1 MCWPFLVVG
10 LRRLGGEISVR
21 MLGKISKLRI
31 VGVVSTGLLVIFNNG
46 MFYTDSLFTL
56 LLISVWLVITAVAIA
71 INLRGETS
79 ITLLSWKVSL
89 FRNFLWIWI
98 CPFIIAGLYGIHL
111 AIGPLSY
118 QSTYEA
124 LFRWLFYGVFGMALF
139 RVSREKRGR
148 HWLKVGWVAMAS
160 LLTISALSTLYG
172 VVVFPHVV
180 LRTGDGEIAAAG
192 ARLGGLLQ
200 YPNTFGAIMAAFLLE
215 RLMAL
220 ASLSGTDKSRKVQL
234 QGYGTAALA
243 LLIALCLLLSESRG
257 AYAAAGV
264 GWIAGWFLLRGKIR
278 LSYLLQSGIIVS
290 AAAFCARQLVHAKL
304 APSPLPGLIS
314 LVAVM
319 VVALLLS
326 RLAVKWMDSWWG
338 WTPGNLV
345 AYFYGAACLLTIGA
359 LITYAGLMDRLFR
372 LGTLTARATM
382 YGDASDLYMD
392 SPWIGY
398 GGDAWRILFRKVQSM
413 PYVGTEVHSGY
424 LDLLLDLGAVGLM
437 ILLLGLISM
446 LVGLIKLRSAL
457 LPSFV
462 VLILHSAIDFDMSYG
477 LSWILMIW
485 IAGLGL
491 HEPIDVKIR
500 DRMIHSV
507 GLKTMRI
514 LYGLVAVLLLLISL
528 KGFTHAESLRLYS
541 LASQPGKN
549 VTPMESV
556 SLLKRSLALN
566 QSRTS
571 ARMALAGMSNSATAN
586 LILMKGI
593 YYDTTNPD
601 LWLALGTI
609 LALKGDM
616 RAIPTLEHVAYMD
629 RFDREIQSA
638 VLRNLTLLAMR
649 LERDNDLDK
658 VMLVVSTGEE
668 IYLRYAKLTDQVIM
682 MKQLRNDRGF
692 KLTDESKVWGM
703 KLSNISDRIAL
714 STADL
719 VKNRRGE

>member
-1 MCWPFLVVG
+1 MH
-10 LRRLGGEISVR
+10 

-31 VGVVSTGLLVIFNNG
+31 GGVVSTGLLVIFHNG
-46 MFYTDSLFTL
+46 MFYKDSMFTL

-79 ITLLSWKVSL
+79 VTLLSWKLSI
-89 FRNFLWIWI
+89 FCTYIWIWI
-98 CPFIIAGLYGIHL
+98 CPFIIVGLYGIHL

-124 LFRWLFYGVFGMALF
+124 LFRWTFYGAFGMALYSL
-139 RVSREKRGR
+139 SREKRGR
-148 HWLKVGWVAMAS
+148 HWLKVGWVSMAS

-172 VVVFPHVV
+172 VVVFPHVI

-200 YPNTFGAIMAAFLLE
+200 YPNTFGAVMAVFLLE

-220 ASLSGTDKSRKVQL
+220 ASLSGTNHSRKVQL
-234 QGYGTAALA
+234 RGYGTAALA

-257 AYAAAGV
+257 AYVAAGV

-304 APSPLPGLIS
+304 APSPLPGLIL

-326 RLAVKWMDSWWG
+326 RLAAKWTDSWWG
-338 WTPGNLV
+338 WTSGNLV
-345 AYFYGAACLLTIGA
+345 AYFYGVVCLLTIGA
-359 LITYAGLMDRLFR
+359 LITYAGLMDRLFH
-372 LGTLTARATM
+372 LGTLTARTTM
-382 YGDASDLYMD
+382 YGDAWKLYMN

-398 GGDAWRILFRKVQSM
+398 GGDAWRILFRKIQSL

-424 LDLLLDLGAVGLM
+424 IDMLLDLGAVGLM
-437 ILLLGLISM
+437 IRLLGLISM

-457 LPSFV
+457 LPSFI

-477 LSWILMIW
+477 LSWILIIW

-491 HEPIDVKIR
+491 HEPIDVKPI
-500 DRMIHSV
+500 DRKIQSV
-507 GLKTMRI
+507 GLKPVRV
-514 LYGLVAVLLLLISL
+514 LYGLLVVLFLLIGL

-541 LASQPGKN
+541 LARLPGKN
-549 VTPMESV
+549 ATPMESV

-566 QSRTS
+566 PSRTP
-571 ARMALAGMSNSATAN
+571 ARMALAGMSNSSTAELL
-586 LILMKGI
+586 LIKGMD
-593 YYDTTNPD
+593 YDPESSG
-601 LWLALGTI
+601 LWLALGTT
-609 LALKGDM
+609 LAVQEDM
-616 RAIPTLEHVAYMD
+616 RAIPTLEYVADMD
-629 RFDREIQSA
+629 RFDWEKQSA
-638 VLRNLTLLAMR
+638 ILRNLTLLAMR
-649 LERDNDLDK
+649 LESENHLDEAR
-658 VMLVVSTGEE
+658 VAVSAGEA
-668 IYLRYAKLTDQVIM
+668 IYLSYVELADQVMM
-682 MKQLRNDRGF
+682 MKNLRNDRGF
-692 KLTDESKVWGM
+692 KLTDESIVWGRE
-703 KLSNISDRIAL
+703 LASISDRIAQ
-714 STADL
+714 STADM
-719 VKNRRGE
+719 VMNRQGK

>member
-1 MCWPFLVVG
+1 M
-10 LRRLGGEISVR
+10 R

-46 MFYTDSLFTL
+46 MFYTDSMFTL
-56 LLISVWLVITAVAIA
+56 LLISVWLVIAAVVIA
-71 INLRGETS
+71 INLRGEIS

-89 FRNFLWIWI
+89 FRTYLWI

-124 LFRWLFYGVFGMALF
+124 LFRWLFYGVFGMALY

-172 VVVFPHVV
+172 VVVVPHVV

-220 ASLSGTDKSRKVQL
+220 ASLSGTDNSRKVQL
-234 QGYGTAALA
+234 QGYGAAALA

-264 GWIAGWFLLRGKIR
+264 GWNIGWFLLRGKIR

-326 RLAVKWMDSWWG
+326 RLAAKWPDSWSG
-338 WTPGNLV
+338 WTPGHLV
-345 AYFYGAACLLTIGA
+345 AYFYGAVCLVTIGA

-372 LGTLTARATM
+372 FGTLTARVTM
-382 YGDASDLYMD
+382 YGDASDLYMN

-398 GGDAWRILFRKVQSM
+398 GGDTWRILFHKIQSL

-424 LDLLLDLGAVGLM
+424 LDMLLDLGVVGLM

-491 HEPIDVKIR
+491 HEPIDVKPR

-507 GLKTMRI
+507 GLKTTRI

-541 LASQPGKN
+541 LANLPGKN
-549 VTPMESV
+549 ATPMESV

-566 QSRTS
+566 PSRTS
-571 ARMALAGMSNSATAN
+571 ARMALAGMSNSATAH

-601 LWLALGTI
+601 LWLALGTT

-629 RFDREIQSA
+629 RFDREIQSG

-649 LERDNDLDK
+649 LERGNDLDEAR
-658 VMLVVSTGEE
+658 LVVSAGEK
-668 IYLRYAKLTDQVIM
+668 IYLRYAKLAEQVIL

-692 KLTDESKVWGM
+692 KLTDESKVWGRE
-703 KLSNISDRIAL
+703 LSNITDRIAL

-719 VKNRRGE
+719 VKNRR